1 MKSIDQ
7 ALLELEK
14 LIDVKIKDYS
24 IPETKGDT
32 IRINH
37 ILIRPS
43 KNQGYV
49 VIDTKNN
56 KSITTTFSKVG
67 AVAVAKAYLKSL
79 PIIKFTNLD
88 STIEKHVN
96 DSWFYSNIIN
106 KTDDAIRRN
115 TLESRLEFAKCK
127 INYAKDSLD
136 QFILN
141 DIR

>member
-43 KNQGYV
+43 KTQGYV
-49 VIDTKNN
+49 VIDTKHN

-127 INYAKDSLD
+127 INNAKDSLD